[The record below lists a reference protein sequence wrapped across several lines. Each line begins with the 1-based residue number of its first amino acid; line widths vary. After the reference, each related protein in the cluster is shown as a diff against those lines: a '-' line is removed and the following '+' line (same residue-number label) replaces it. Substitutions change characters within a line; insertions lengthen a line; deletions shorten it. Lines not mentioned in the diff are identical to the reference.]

1 MLDIKTKQSK
11 NEVYISGI
19 LKELDVKEKT
29 TGDGRDYVSVLAT
42 VRADQEVDGEMT
54 ENEYPVRLFAFKK
67 KSNGE
72 DNKLYPIYVKYAENF
87 TSLSAAE
94 TPNQAS
100 RVTVYG
106 DRVNLSENIYYNAN
120 TQKLFEKSFQIN
132 ANFLNAA
139 RESDEEGGHFELS
152 GVIGKT
158 YEETDKDGAETGRLI
173 IDFIIIGY
181 NGRADVVKLYAK
193 GNAKSFIEQNWND
206 GDTVKVTGDIVM
218 SYKVDTILEEQGFG
232 KPIERRVTTSRR
244 ELIITGGSNSGLE
257 EELSY
262 DANDIKVALN
272 ERNARKEAAKTPKS
286 GTTTAAK
293 KTGFDF

>member
-1 MLDIKTKQSK
+1 MLDIKTKQSD
-11 NEVYISGI
+11 NSLYVSGI
-19 LKELDVKEKT
+19 LKELDVNNKKT
-29 TGDGRDYVSVLAT
+29 TDGREYANVTAT
-42 VRADQEVDGEMT
+42 IRVDQEVDGTMT
-54 ENEYPVRLFAFKK
+54 ENEIPVRLFAFKK
-67 KSNGE
+67 KKDGT
-72 DNKLYPIYVKYAENF
+72 DNKLYPIYLKYAEQF

-94 TPNQAS
+94 TPAQAS

-120 TQKLFEKSFQIN
+120 TQKLYEKSFQIS
-132 ANFLNAA
+132 ASFLNTA
-139 RESDEEGGHFELS
+139 RETDEEGAHFELS

-158 YEETDKDGAETGRLI
+158 REETDGDGNETGRLI

-181 NGRADVVKLYAK
+181 NGRADVIQLYAS

-218 SYKVDTILEEQGFG
+218 SYKVETTLEEQGFG
-232 KPIERRVTTSRR
+232 KPIERRKTTSRR
-244 ELIITGGSNSGLE
+244 ELVITGGSQSGLE

-272 ERNARKEAAKTPKS
+272 ERNARKEEAMKTTKPAASKPKS
-286 GTTTAAK
+286 G
-293 KTGFDF
+293 FDF

>member
-1 MLDIKTKQSK
+1 MLDIKAKQSK
-11 NEVYISGI
+11 NEVYVSGI
-19 LKELDVKEKT
+19 LKELDVNNKT
-29 TGDGRDYVSVLAT
+29 TADGREYANVTAT
-42 VRADQEVDGEMT
+42 IRVDQEVDGTMT
-54 ENEYPVRLFAFKK
+54 ENEIPVRLFAFKK
-67 KSNGE
+67 KKDGN
-72 DNKLYPIYVKYAENF
+72 DNKLYPIYLKYAEQF

-94 TPNQAS
+94 NPAQAS

-120 TQKLFEKSFQIN
+120 TQKLYEKSFQIS
-132 ANFLNAA
+132 ASFLNTA
-139 RESDEEGGHFELS
+139 RETDEEGAHFELT

-158 YEETDKDGAETGRLI
+158 REETDGDGNETGRLI

-181 NGRADVVKLYAK
+181 NGRADVVQLYAS

-218 SYKVDTILEEQGFG
+218 SYKVETILEEQGFG
-232 KPIERRVTTSRR
+232 KPIERRKTTSRR
-244 ELIITGGSNSGLE
+244 ELVITGGSQSGLE

-272 ERNARKEAAKTPKS
+272 ERNARKEEAMKTTKPAASKPKS
-286 GTTTAAK
+286 G
-293 KTGFDF
+293 FDF

>member
-1 MLDIKTKQSK
+1 MLDIKTRPSK
-11 NEVYISGI
+11 NEVYISGV
-19 LKELDVKEKT
+19 LKELDIKEKT

-42 VRADQEVDGEMT
+42 IRADQEVDGVVT
-54 ENEYPVRLFAFKK
+54 ENEYPVSLFAYKK
-67 KSNGE
+67 KDNGE
-72 DNKLYPIYVKYAENF
+72 DNKLYPIYVKYAETF

-120 TQKLFEKSFQIN
+120 TQKLYEKDFQIR
-132 ANFLNAA
+132 ANFLNNA

-158 YEETDKDGAETGRLI
+158 YEETGKDGEDTGRLI
-173 IDFIIIGY
+173 IDFIIIGF
-181 NGRADVVKLYAK
+181 NGRANVVKLYAK
-193 GNAKSFIEQNWND
+193 DNAKNFIEQNWNP
-206 GDTVKVTGDIVM
+206 GDTVKVTGDIVR
-218 SYKVDTILEEQGFG
+218 SFRVETVLEEQGFG
-232 KPIERRVTTSRR
+232 KPIERRVTVSRR

-262 DANDIKVALN
+262 DANDIKVALD
-272 ERNARKEAAKTPKS
+272 ERNARKEAMKTPKNS
-286 GTTTAAK
+286 TAATK